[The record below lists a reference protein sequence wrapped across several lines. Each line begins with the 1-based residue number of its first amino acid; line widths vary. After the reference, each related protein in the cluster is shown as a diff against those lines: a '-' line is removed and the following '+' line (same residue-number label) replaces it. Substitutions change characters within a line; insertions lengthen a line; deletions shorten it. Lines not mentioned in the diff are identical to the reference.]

1 GAAGKDSG
9 GEEGR
14 ERRGSRAGGVFA
26 GRGRGKDEPG
36 GDAGTRAG
44 VVRRKSAADGHDIA
58 WAAAVLLW
66 RKRAEA
72 GRGAHVFAT
81 GGKRG
86 CADSPAELRSAGQGR
101 RSGSTGVARRGTDK
115 KRAGDAAG
123 AGGFV
128 AFSSVG
134 AAAGGAHEFD
144 CDGADGAGYEFSDQP
159 EYGGALLC
167 GGDGCEWE
175 AGASAVCAERI

>member
-44 VVRRKSAADGHDIA
+44 VVRRKGAADGHDIA

-86 CADSPAELRSAGQGR
+86 CADSPAELRSAGQG

-144 CDGADGAGYEFSDQP
+144 CDGADGAGY
-159 EYGGALLC
+159 
-167 GGDGCEWE
+167 
-175 AGASAVCAERI
+175 